1 MKLSR
6 SDEETANNSK
16 ISFSENE
23 SKNLIAN
30 YGVPVV
36 REKVA
41 KNFNE
46 AKSISESI
54 GFPVVL
60 KGHGRKLS
68 HKTERGLVHL
78 NIGDVEALKTAADS
92 ITREAKED
100 LEGFLIQPYVKGK
113 REFVA
118 GMFRDHQFGPVIMFG
133 LGGIF
138 TGPNW

>member
-54 GFPVVL
+54 GFPSPESASRV
-60 KGHGRKLS
+60 RTSLS
-68 HKTERGLVHL
+68 DR
-78 NIGDVEALKTAADS
+78 S
-92 ITREAKED
+92 R
-100 LEGFLIQPYVKGK
+100 
-113 REFVA
+113 RA
-118 GMFRDHQFGPVIMFG
+118 GIR
-133 LGGIF
+133 
-138 TGPNW
+138 